1 MQNLEIDGVR
11 YTCYVNLKTKIF
23 VRRGN
28 DLELDIDETLKA
40 NHISIA
46 TSDGQYHDIRD
57 KLLDEARDSDNC
69 TVLRLFMRDR
79 LQRLEPVV
87 QPKNTS
93 GRMWR
98 PFYFYTESP
107 TQEELEMIYKDMEK
121 QKNI

>member
-11 YTCYVNLKTKIF
+11 YKSHVNLKTKIYA
-23 VRRGN
+23 RRGN

-69 TVLRLFMRDR
+69 TVLRLFMRMR
-79 LQRLEPVV
+79 QQRWEPIPK
-87 QPKNTS
+87 PKNTS

-98 PFYFYTESP
+98 PFYFFTDRP
-107 TQEELEMIYKDMEK
+107 TRDEYENIY
-121 QKNI
+121 